1 MINMD
6 NKIKGLGTALVTPF
20 TTDGSVDYASL
31 GKLIDNQIDNGV
43 DFLCVLGTTG
53 EAATLST
60 SEKEGVI
67 DCCIEHINHRVPV
80 LLGCSS
86 NNTAD
91 LAKEIARYS
100 RYDVDAMLSVV
111 PYYNKPGQE
120 GIRQHYEYISGYTDK
135 GLVMYNVPS
144 RTGVNMSAETTLRIS
159 EECKNVIAVK
169 EASGK
174 IRQVNAIIKNKHKG
188 FHVLSGDDFL
198 TYPLMTLGAD
208 GVVSV
213 ISNCE
218 PRMFA
223 DMVHYL
229 INKEYG
235 KALDIHNRLFD
246 LYELLFR
253 DGNPAGVKAA
263 LYGKGMISNVLRLP
277 LTPVSQ
283 ATLDMIIRCE
293 EAINAV

>member
-1 MINMD
+1 MD
-6 NKIKGLGTALVTPF
+6 NRIKGLGTALVTPF
-20 TTDGSVDYASL
+20 TEDGRVDYDGL
-31 GKLIDNQIDNGV
+31 GRLIDYQIDNGV

-53 EAATLST
+53 EAATLSAE
-60 SEKEGVI
+60 EKEGVI
-67 DCCIEHINHRVPV
+67 DYSIERIGRRVPI

-91 LAKEIARYS
+91 LGKEISRYS

-111 PYYNKPGQE
+111 PFYNKPNQE
-120 GIRQHYEYISGYTDK
+120 GIVKHYEYISGCTDK

-144 RTGVNMSAETTLRIS
+144 RTGVNMTAETTLSIA
-159 EECKNVIAVK
+159 EDCKNVIAVK
-169 EASGK
+169 EASGN
-174 IRQVNAIIKNKHKG
+174 IRQVNAIIKSRRKG

-213 ISNCE
+213 ISNSE
-218 PRMFA
+218 PRLFA
-223 DMVHYL
+223 DMVHHL
-229 INKEYG
+229 ANKECE
-235 KALDIHNRLFD
+235 KALNIHNSLFD

-253 DGNPAGVKAA
+253 DGNPAGIKAA
-263 LYGKGMISNVLRLP
+263 LNCKGLINNVLRLP

-283 ATLDMIIRCE
+283 KVYDEIKMFPADI
-293 EAINAV
+293 VS

>member
-1 MINMD
+1 MD
-6 NKIKGLGTALVTPF
+6 NRIKGLGTALVTPF
-20 TTDGSVDYASL
+20 TEDGRVDYDGL
-31 GKLIDNQIDNGV
+31 GRLIDYQIDNGV

-53 EAATLST
+53 EAATLSAE
-60 SEKEGVI
+60 EKEGVI
-67 DCCIEHINHRVPV
+67 DYSIERIGRRVPI

-86 NNTAD
+86 NNTVD
-91 LAKEIARYS
+91 LGKEISKYS

-111 PYYNKPGQE
+111 PFYNKPTQE
-120 GIRQHYEYISGYTDK
+120 GIVKHYEYISGCTDK

-144 RTGVNMSAETTLRIS
+144 RTGVNMTAETTLRIA
-159 EECKNVIAVK
+159 EDCKNVIAVK
-169 EASGK
+169 EASGN
-174 IRQVNAIIKNKHKG
+174 IRQVNAIIKSKREG

-213 ISNCE
+213 ISNGE

-223 DMVHYL
+223 DMVHHL
-229 INKEYG
+229 ANKEYK
-235 KALDIHNRLFD
+235 KALNIHNSLFD

-253 DGNPAGVKAA
+253 DGNPAGIKAA
-263 LYGKGMISNVLRLP
+263 LNCKGLINNVLRLP

-283 ATLDMIIRCE
+283 KVYD
-293 EAINAV
+293 AIERFQAGFVS

>member
-1 MINMD
+1 MD
-6 NKIKGLGTALVTPF
+6 NNIKGLGTALVTPF
-20 TTDGSVDYASL
+20 TADGSVDYAGL
-31 GKLIDNQIDNGV
+31 GRLIDYQIDNGV

-53 EAATLST
+53 EAATLSAA
-60 SEKEGVI
+60 EKEGVI
-67 DCCIEHINHRVPV
+67 DFSIERINHRVPI

-91 LAKEIARYS
+91 LAKEMARYG

-144 RTGVNMSAETTLRIS
+144 RTGVNMTAETTLRIS
-159 EECKNVIAVK
+159 EECKNIIAVK
-169 EASGK
+169 EASGN
-174 IRQVNAIIKNKHKG
+174 IRQVNAIIKNKRKG

-198 TYPLMTLGAD
+198 TYPLLTLGAD

-213 ISNCE
+213 ISNSE
-218 PRMFA
+218 PRLFA
-223 DMVHYL
+223 DMVHHL
-229 INKEYG
+229 ANKEYE
-235 KALDIHNRLFD
+235 KALNIHNSLFD

-253 DGNPAGVKAA
+253 DGNPAGIKAA
-263 LYGKGMISNVLRLP
+263 LNCKGLINNVLRLP

-283 ATLDMIIRCE
+283 KVYD
-293 EAINAV
+293 AIERFQAGFAS